1 MFVYHSFLVKV
12 QTNYRNNYP
21 LTLDVKQL
29 NKTIKIYY
37 FRNLSHCGMT
47 KVKLRCIMRCPG
59 LTRRYQKKR
68 SIIPEQVE
76 KESKESNF

>member
-1 MFVYHSFLVKV
+1 MNV

-47 KVKLRCIMRCPG
+47 KVKLRCIMTYPG
-59 LTRRYQKKR
+59 VNKKVSEKR

-76 KESKESNF
+76 KERKESNF